1 MIGSELGDI
10 SFATTKE
17 KEDYTY
23 SIPTCL
29 GELYFE
35 NKMYEGVLGASVTQ
49 DTDSDNKLT
58 IESNGGNITVRFG
71 A

>member
-1 MIGSELGDI
+1 
-10 SFATTKE
+10 
-17 KEDYTY
+17 
-23 SIPTCL
+23 
-29 GELYFE
+29 
-35 NKMYEGVLGASVTQ
+35 MYEGMLGASVTQ